1 MFCTQVDIIN
11 SHTHSGGRK
20 FHRISGKQIIKMRL
34 KWRTG
39 LEKSMGERELRKITR
54 QGKLVEQGL
63 VLGMEWEVGELDKK
77 KTDGPL

>member
-1 MFCTQVDIIN
+1 MDIIN

-20 FHRISGKQIIKMRL
+20 FYRISGKRIIKMRL

-39 LEKSMGERELRKITR
+39 LEKNMGERELRKITR

-63 VLGMEWEVGELDKK
+63 VLGMEWEVGGLDKR
-77 KTDGPL
+77 KTEGPL